1 MNHYIVSGLVGI
13 SMLLSCA
20 FGVPANA
27 AKSERVMMEPW
38 PVVAEVE
45 EVAVI
50 ESELPCVEAD
60 IEEEPEEIIEEPVMH
75 ELCVEGSSTEEIDQ
89 DELELLA
96 CVVYQEAGADY
107 ICDECRRRVADVVL
121 NRVNDERYPDTIYEV
136 LTQKAQYGRYHWTD
150 VVWPAST
157 YEECN
162 ASAVE
167 NAYRIAEEVLRG
179 DHSEVY
185 GKPYIGQAEFT
196 LSDDY
201 IYCCGIYFFV
211 F

>member
-1 MNHYIVSGLVGI
+1 MNQYVVSGLVSI
-13 SMLLSCA
+13 AMLLSCA
-20 FGVPANA
+20 FGVPINA
-27 AKSERVMMEPW
+27 AQNERIMMETW
-38 PVVAEVE
+38 PEVVEVE
-45 EVAVI
+45 EVTVI
-50 ESELPCVEAD
+50 ESELPCIEVE
-60 IEEEPEEIIEEPVMH
+60 EEEPEEIVEEPVVH
-75 ELCVEGSSTEEIDQ
+75 ELCVEGSVTEAVDQ
-89 DELELLA
+89 NELELLA
-96 CVVYQEAGADY
+96 CVIYQEAGAEY
-107 ICDECRRRVADVVL
+107 VCDECRRRVADVVL

-150 VVWPAST
+150 VVWPASA

-162 ASAVE
+162 AGAVA

-179 DHSEVY
+179 EHSDVY
-185 GKPYIGQAEFT
+185 GGPYIGQAEFT